1 MVRPTPRRWEA
12 KRARRRSP
20 PSWEPRSSASR
31 PITLLSPRRRAWRRR
46 SGSRPIRGSGTISRW
61 RPRKSRLLR
70 SRSPQDGWKSSPP
83 RSSFRGVAV
92 SSSVKP
98 MSASLLAQLLEV
110 QGYVVLDGG
119 LATELERR
127 GADLADP
134 LWSARQ
140 LVEGPDLI
148 REVHQAYFTAGA
160 DIAVSAS
167 YQASIAGF
175 AARGI
180 GFQDAV
186 QLMALSVELAKEA
199 RERYWHDPARRAE
212 GRAWPLVAASIGAYG
227 ASLADGSEY
236 RGNYTISRQELA
248 DFHGS
253 RLAAVM
259 TARPDLL
266 AIETIPSA
274 EEAALVLELLAPWP
288 EIRAWV
294 SFTCR
299 DSSRISDGRPVADA
313 IRSVEDHPLV
323 AAVGFN
329 CVAPSLAEELLAGA
343 ARVTSKIGR

>member
-1 MVRPTPRRWEA
+1 MYRRLRPMRATP
-12 KRARRRSP
+12 
-20 PSWEPRSSASR
+20 
-31 PITLLSPRRRAWRRR
+31 
-46 SGSRPIRGSGTISRW
+46 
-61 RPRKSRLLR
+61 
-70 SRSPQDGWKSSPP
+70 
-83 RSSFRGVAV
+83 
-92 SSSVKP
+92 
-98 MSASLLAQLLEV
+98 LAELLET

-148 REVHQAYFTAGA
+148 REVHQAYFAAGA

-167 YQASIAGF
+167 YQASVAGF

-199 RERYWHDPARRAE
+199 REQFWNDPGRGTE
-212 GRAWPLVAASIGAYG
+212 GRAWPLVAASIGPYG
-227 ASLADGSEY
+227 AVLADGSEY
-236 RGNYTISRQELA
+236 RGNYAISRQELA
-248 DFHGS
+248 DVHGP
-253 RLAAVM
+253 RLEAVM

-274 EEAALVLELLAPWP
+274 EEAGLVLELLGAWP

-299 DSSRISDGRPVADA
+299 DAERISEGRTVADA
-313 IRSVEDHPLV
+313 VTAVADHPQV

-329 CVAPSLAEELLAGA
+329 CVPPSLAEELLAAA
-343 ARVTSKIGR
+343 ARVTTKPLVIYPNSGERWDAGWRGWVPGEGRFDFGAGARRWAERGARLIGGCCRTGPETIRTIRTSLQPHTDR

>member
-1 MVRPTPRRWEA
+1 
-12 KRARRRSP
+12 
-20 PSWEPRSSASR
+20 
-31 PITLLSPRRRAWRRR
+31 
-46 SGSRPIRGSGTISRW
+46 
-61 RPRKSRLLR
+61 
-70 SRSPQDGWKSSPP
+70 
-83 RSSFRGVAV
+83 
-92 SSSVKP
+92 
-98 MSASLLAQLLEV
+98 MSAPPLAELLES

-140 LVEGPDLI
+140 LVEGPDFI
-148 REVHQAYFTAGA
+148 REVHEAYFAAGA
-160 DIAVSAS
+160 DVAVSAS

-186 QLMALSVELAKEA
+186 RLMALSVELAKEA
-199 RERYWHDPARRAE
+199 RERFWNDPSRAG
-212 GRAWPLVAASIGAYG
+212 GRAWPLVAASIGPYG

-236 RGNYTISRQELA
+236 RGNYGVSRQELA
-248 DFHGS
+248 DFHRP

-274 EEAALVLELLAPWP
+274 EEAVLVLELLAPWP

-294 SFTCR
+294 SFTCQ
-299 DSSRISDGRPVADA
+299 DSSRIGEGTPVADA
-313 IRSVEDHPLV
+313 IAAVAGHPLV

-329 CVAPSLAEELLAGA
+329 CVPPSLAEELLAGA
-343 ARVTSKIGR
+343 ARVTARPLVIYPNSGERWDAGRRRWIPGEGPFDFGAGARRWRERGARLIGGCCRTGPETIRAIRASLQLPAD

>member
-1 MVRPTPRRWEA
+1 
-12 KRARRRSP
+12 
-20 PSWEPRSSASR
+20 
-31 PITLLSPRRRAWRRR
+31 
-46 SGSRPIRGSGTISRW
+46 
-61 RPRKSRLLR
+61 
-70 SRSPQDGWKSSPP
+70 
-83 RSSFRGVAV
+83 
-92 SSSVKP
+92 
-98 MSASLLAQLLEV
+98 MSATALADLLET
-110 QGYVVLDGG
+110 QGHVVLDGG

-148 REVHQAYFTAGA
+148 REVHQAYFAAGA

-180 GFQDAV
+180 GFRDAV
-186 QLMALSVELAKEA
+186 RLMALSVELAKEA
-199 RERYWHDPARRAE
+199 RERYWHDPAGRAE
-212 GRAWPLVAASIGAYG
+212 GRAWPLVAASLGPYG

-236 RGNYTISRQELA
+236 RGNYGLSGQELA
-248 DFHGS
+248 DFHGP

-294 SFTCR
+294 SFTSR
-299 DSSRISDGRPVADA
+299 DAERISEGRPVADA
-313 IRSVEDHPLV
+313 ISSVEGHPQV

-329 CVAPSLAEELLAGA
+329 CVPPSLAEELLAGA
-343 ARVTSKIGR
+343 TRVTTKPLVIYPNSGDRWDPVRRRWVPGEGPFDFGAGARRWRERGARLIGGCCRTGPETIRTIRTSLQSHTDR

>member
-1 MVRPTPRRWEA
+1 
-12 KRARRRSP
+12 
-20 PSWEPRSSASR
+20 
-31 PITLLSPRRRAWRRR
+31 
-46 SGSRPIRGSGTISRW
+46 
-61 RPRKSRLLR
+61 
-70 SRSPQDGWKSSPP
+70 
-83 RSSFRGVAV
+83 
-92 SSSVKP
+92 
-98 MSASLLAQLLEV
+98 MSATPLAELLET
-110 QGYVVLDGG
+110 QGYVVVEGG

-148 REVHQAYFTAGA
+148 REVHEAYFAAGA

-167 YQASIAGF
+167 YQASVAGF

-186 QLMALSVELAKEA
+186 RLMALSVELAKEA
-199 RERYWHDPARRAE
+199 RERYWHDPARRGE
-212 GRAWPLVAASIGAYG
+212 GRAWPLVAASIGPYG

-236 RGNYTISRQELA
+236 RGNYAISRQELA
-248 DFHGS
+248 DFHGP

-274 EEAALVLELLAPWP
+274 EEAALVLELLAAWP

-294 SFTCR
+294 SFTCN
-299 DSSRISDGRPVADA
+299 DSSRIGDGRPVADA
-313 IRSVEDHPLV
+313 IGSVEGHPLV

-329 CVAPSLAEELLAGA
+329 CVPPSLAEELLGAAAPVTEKPLVIYPNSGERWDAERRHWVPGESPFDFGAGA
-343 ARVTSKIGR
+343 RRWRERGARLIGGCCRTDPGTIQTIRASLQLGAD

>member
-1 MVRPTPRRWEA
+1 M
-12 KRARRRSP
+12 
-20 PSWEPRSSASR
+20 
-31 PITLLSPRRRAWRRR
+31 
-46 SGSRPIRGSGTISRW
+46 SG
-61 RPRKSRLLR
+61 
-70 SRSPQDGWKSSPP
+70 
-83 RSSFRGVAV
+83 AV
-92 SSSVKP
+92 
-98 MSASLLAQLLEV
+98 LAELLET

-212 GRAWPLVAASIGAYG
+212 GRAWPLVAASIGPYG

-236 RGNYTISRQELA
+236 RGNYGLSGQELA

-253 RLAAVM
+253 RLEAVM

-288 EIRAWV
+288 EIRVWV

-299 DSSRISDGRPVADA
+299 DAERISDGRPFADA
-313 IRSVEDHPLV
+313 ISSVEDHPQV

-329 CVAPSLAEELLAGA
+329 CVPPSLAEQLLAGA
-343 ARVTSKIGR
+343 ARVTTKPLVIYPNSGERWDAVRRRWVPAEGPFDFGTGARRWRECGACLIGGCCRTGPETIRTIRTSLKLHSDR

>member
-1 MVRPTPRRWEA
+1 M
-12 KRARRRSP
+12 SP
-20 PSWEPRSSASR
+20 VP
-31 PITLLSPRRRAWRRR
+31 
-46 SGSRPIRGSGTISRW
+46 
-61 RPRKSRLLR
+61 
-70 SRSPQDGWKSSPP
+70 
-83 RSSFRGVAV
+83 
-92 SSSVKP
+92 
-98 MSASLLAQLLEV
+98 LAELLET

-127 GADLADP
+127 GANLADP

-148 REVHQAYFTAGA
+148 REVHQAYFAAGA

-167 YQASIAGF
+167 YQASMAGF

-180 GFQDAV
+180 VVQDAV

-199 RERYWHDPARRAE
+199 RERYWHDPAGRAA
-212 GRAWPLVAASIGAYG
+212 GRAWPLVAASIGPYG

-236 RGNYTISRQELA
+236 RGNYAISRQELA

-253 RLAAVM
+253 RLEAVM
-259 TARPDLL
+259 PASPDLL

-274 EEAALVLELLAPWP
+274 EEAVLVLGLLAPWP
-288 EIRAWV
+288 EIRAWI

-299 DSSRISDGRPVADA
+299 DAERISEGQTVADA
-313 IRSVEDHPLV
+313 LSAVADHPQV

-329 CVAPSLAEELLAGA
+329 CVPPSLAEQLLAAA
-343 ARVTSKIGR
+343 ARVTTKPLVIYPNSGERWDAGRRGWVPGEDPFDFGAGARRWLEHGARLIGGCCRTGPETIRTIRTSLELHRDH

>member
-1 MVRPTPRRWEA
+1 MTVCP
-12 KRARRRSP
+12 
-20 PSWEPRSSASR
+20 
-31 PITLLSPRRRAWRRR
+31 LSE
-46 SGSRPIRGSGTISRW
+46 
-61 RPRKSRLLR
+61 
-70 SRSPQDGWKSSPP
+70 
-83 RSSFRGVAV
+83 
-92 SSSVKP
+92 
-98 MSASLLAQLLEV
+98 LLET

-119 LATELERR
+119 LATELERK

-148 REVHQAYFTAGA
+148 REVHEAYFAAGA

-167 YQASIAGF
+167 YQASVAGF

-186 QLMALSVELAKEA
+186 RLMALSVELAKEA
-199 RERYWHDPARRAE
+199 RERFWSDPCRGS
-212 GRAWPLVAASIGAYG
+212 GRAWPLVAASIGPYG

-236 RGNYTISRQELA
+236 RGNYTIPGQELA
-248 DFHGS
+248 DFHGP

-259 TARPDLL
+259 TAGPDLL

-274 EEAALVLELLAPWP
+274 EEAALVLELLAAWP

-299 DSSRISDGRPVADA
+299 DTARIGDGRPVADA
-313 IRSVEDHPLV
+313 IAAVAGHPLV

-329 CVAPSLAEELLAGA
+329 CVPPSLAEELLATA
-343 ARVTSKIGR
+343 ARVTPKPLVIYPNSGERWDAVRRRWVPGEGPFDFGAGARRWIERGARLIGGCCRTSPETIRTIRTSLHLQTDR

>member
-1 MVRPTPRRWEA
+1 MHH
-12 KRARRRSP
+12 
-20 PSWEPRSSASR
+20 
-31 PITLLSPRRRAWRRR
+31 
-46 SGSRPIRGSGTISRW
+46 
-61 RPRKSRLLR
+61 RLLELFETQR
-70 SRSPQDGWKSSPP
+70 
-83 RSSFRGVAV
+83 
-92 SSSVKP
+92 
-98 MSASLLAQLLEV
+98 
-110 QGYVVLDGG
+110 YVMLDGG

-148 REVHQAYFTAGA
+148 REVHEAYFAAGA

-167 YQASIAGF
+167 YQASITGF

-186 QLMALSVELAKEA
+186 NLMALSVELAKEA
-199 RERYWHDPARRAE
+199 RERFWNDPARRAE
-212 GRAWPLVAASIGAYG
+212 GRAWPLVAASIGPYG
-227 ASLADGSEY
+227 AALADGSEY
-236 RGNYTISRQELA
+236 RGNYGISRQQLA
-248 DFHGS
+248 DFHGP

-259 TARPDLL
+259 TAGPDLL

-299 DSSRISDGRPVADA
+299 DSARISDGRPVADA
-313 IRSVEDHPLV
+313 IRSVEGDPLV

-329 CVAPSLAEELLAGA
+329 CVPPSLAEELLAA
-343 ARVTSKIGR
+343 ASRVTAKPLVIYPNSGERWDAGRRRWIPGEGPFDFGAGARRWGERGARLIGGCCRTDPGTIRTIRTSLQPHPGR